1 MSPML
6 TDSQTRGLLD
16 VMVGTTPLKR
26 DNLGHLYL
34 AQAGAD
40 LPRYL
45 AEYFAREN
53 RAAVRADLLRFAGP
67 MAASDDRVLELATH
81 ALSDRSSKVRR
92 TALWLFARSG
102 ERAALPLLRSW
113 RPPDED
119 GAAYQERAINAIEL
133 QDVQEWVR
141 GTRYHGVILWEF
153 SREEIGSDA
162 FDASVER
169 YVKRVAPDLVPDL
182 ERVLGDIH
190 LAR

>member
-1 MSPML
+1 ML

-16 VMVGTTPLKR
+16 VMVRTTPLKR
-26 DNLGHLYL
+26 GNLGHLYL

-45 AEYFAREN
+45 AEYFEREK

-67 MAASDDRVLELATH
+67 LASSDHRVLALATH

-92 TALWLFARSG
+92 LALWLFARSG
-102 ERAALPLLRSW
+102 ERATLPLLRSW
-113 RPPDED
+113 RAPDED
-119 GAAYQERAINAIEL
+119 GAAYQARAIRAIEL
-133 QDVQEWVR
+133 QDAQEWVR
-141 GTRYHGVILWEF
+141 GTPYDQVIPWEF
-153 SREEIGSDA
+153 SREEPGSDA
-162 FDASVER
+162 FNASVDW
-169 YVKRVAPDLVPDL
+169 YVKRVAADLVPDL